1 MEYRKYAT
9 ALVPQGRIITVLAT
23 TYGKIE
29 NNRLGL
35 IAAGVAFFSMLS
47 VFPAI
52 AALIALLS
60 LVADPE
66 LVVVQLEGLR
76 ELMPEDVYEILNT
89 QVVALV
95 STGSETLGWA
105 SAISILLALWS
116 ARAGV
121 GAMMHG
127 LNTVYGQRNRGSLSH
142 YLRAYILTAILV
154 LSLIH
159 I

>member
-89 QVVALV
+89 QVVAI
-95 STGSETLGWA
+95 GDARGYRLGYRVTFQA
-105 SAISILLALWS
+105 GLL
-116 ARAGV
+116 
-121 GAMMHG
+121 
-127 LNTVYGQRNRGSLSH
+127 
-142 YLRAYILTAILV
+142 
-154 LSLIH
+154 
-159 I
+159 